1 MHLLMIIKI
10 LLLLQQFSMCEEI
23 KSERIKN
30 RKWIISNFQIFIQ
43 FPPGPP
49 AGCSTWGLCSRP
61 WSPREVL
68 FVLRVIIFG
77 MVSLF
82 YLFLFLYCQLLDEMT
97 YIIYEVSKDDM
108 RFQRYFF
115 LSNCVVFAHFLSLN
129 RDRRYPHFFLF
140 IFLSK
145 EKKGKPIIAIIHC
158 CCRGAQ
164 LSHKFSKIPQLEVD
178 ETCIWHP
185 GVLGKLG
192 PGKSGPSLIWRQI
205 GPHTFWCCGKLG
217 PGKLGPARLGT
228 PGQRTYPTTK

>member
-1 MHLLMIIKI
+1 MIIKI
-10 LLLLQQFSMCEEI
+10 LLLLQQFSMYEEI
-23 KSERIKN
+23 KSERKKQKVN
-30 RKWIISNFQIFIQ
+30 HFKFSDFHPIS
-43 FPPGPP
+43 
-49 AGCSTWGLCSRP
+49 SRP
-61 WSPREVL
+61 ASWMLYMRPLFAPLVSKRGRCFLFSVL
-68 FVLRVIIFG
+68 S
-77 MVSLF
+77 SLAWFHFF

-140 IFLSK
+140 IFLLK

-178 ETCIWHP
+178 ETCI
-185 GVLGKLG
+185 
-192 PGKSGPSLIWRQI
+192 
-205 GPHTFWCCGKLG
+205 
-217 PGKLGPARLGT
+217 
-228 PGQRTYPTTK
+228 

>member
-1 MHLLMIIKI
+1 MNHFK
-10 LLLLQQFSMCEEI
+10 FSDFHP
-23 KSERIKN
+23 
-30 RKWIISNFQIFIQ
+30 IS
-43 FPPGPP
+43 
-49 AGCSTWGLCSRP
+49 SRP
-61 WSPREVL
+61 ASWMLYMRPLFAPLVSKRGAFCSPWYIL
-68 FVLRVIIFG
+68 WHGFTF
-77 MVSLF
+77 SLHILTPF
-82 YLFLFLYCQLLDEMT
+82 RRDG
-97 YIIYEVSKDDM
+97 ISYEVSKDDM

-129 RDRRYPHFFLF
+129 RDRRYPLFFVF
-140 IFLSK
+140 IFLLK

-205 GPHTFWCCGKLG
+205 GPRTFWGPICHFFDKYG
-217 PGKLGPARLGT
+217 PGELDFEQWSVRNT
-228 PGQRTYPTTK
+228 FNS

>member
-1 MHLLMIIKI
+1 MNQKEKVNHFK
-10 LLLLQQFSMCEEI
+10 FSDFHP
-23 KSERIKN
+23 
-30 RKWIISNFQIFIQ
+30 IS
-43 FPPGPP
+43 
-49 AGCSTWGLCSRP
+49 SRP
-61 WSPREVL
+61 ASWMLYMRPLFAPLVSKRGRCF

-82 YLFLFLYCQLLDEMT
+82 YLFLFLYCQLLEEMT

-129 RDRRYPHFFLF
+129 RDRRYPLFFVF
-140 IFLSK
+140 IFLLK

-178 ETCIWHP
+178 ATCI
-185 GVLGKLG
+185 
-192 PGKSGPSLIWRQI
+192 
-205 GPHTFWCCGKLG
+205 
-217 PGKLGPARLGT
+217 
-228 PGQRTYPTTK
+228 